1 MCMHIK
7 DLLARIEQLSAKEL
21 DRIEEA
27 IDQRRSEIDASPVST
42 VEERRSYRNGILQ
55 LESRAYRRKDGGL
68 TTRGP
73 YWYFHYREGG
83 QQKTLYL
90 GKTDDPEGQVAEKLG
105 KE

>member
-7 DLLARIEQLSAKEL
+7 DILASIEQSSAKDL

-27 IDQRRSEIDASPVST
+27 IDHRRRKIGASPVST

-55 LESRAYRRKDGGL
+55 LENRAYRRKDGGL

-73 YWYFHYREGG
+73 Y
-83 QQKTLYL
+83 
-90 GKTDDPEGQVAEKLG
+90 
-105 KE
+105 